1 MGNAAITL
9 LNHGLILRKAQ
20 RAIQFFKKAW
30 LNSYKD
36 MNTKLG
42 QKEKKMRKI
51 YSSWWIIQILENL
64 WKMCENIEMTNL

>member
-1 MGNAAITL
+1 MGNAAITS
-9 LNHGLILRKAQ
+9 LNHGLILRNAQ

>member
-1 MGNAAITL
+1 MGNAAITS
-9 LNHGLILRKAQ
+9 LNHGLILKKAQ
-20 RAIQFFKKAW
+20 REIQFFKKAW

-51 YSSWWIIQILENL
+51 CSSWWIIQILENL